1 MQRIMSTS
9 MATNVSTN
17 MPQHMSKGVIVRS
30 GARYVIAGVLALSMT
45 FLLLWGMQKL
55 IAGGNEV
62 MTDPAQGSVLDF
74 IRLKKDKAIVKKERK
89 PQKPAKP
96 KEPPPPMNAPQI
108 QQSNPNAN
116 AVKSSFAADIQTDMG
131 LSGGLSLDSGDG
143 DYLPIVKVAAVY
155 PRRAQSRGIEGFV
168 IVEFVVTKTG
178 AVSNAMVVQAKP
190 EGVFDRAAL
199 DAVAKFKYKPRVVDG
214 VAMEVA
220 GVQNKISFEIDG

>member
-1 MQRIMSTS
+1 MSR
-9 MATNVSTN
+9 
-17 MPQHMSKGVIVRS
+17 VIIRS
-30 GARYVIAGVLALSMT
+30 GARYVIAGSLAITMT
-45 FLLLWGMQKL
+45 FLLFWGMQAL
-55 IAGGNEV
+55 IAGGNDV
-62 MTDPAQGSVLDF
+62 MTEPAKGNVLDF
-74 IRLKKDKAIVKKERK
+74 IRLKQEEAVVKKERK

-96 KEPPPPMNAPQI
+96 KEPPPQMTPPQM
-108 QQSNPNAN
+108 QQANPNAN
-116 AVKSSFAADIQTDMG
+116 AVKSSFAADIQEGSG

-168 IVEFVVTKTG
+168 IVEFVVTKNG
-178 AVSNAMVVQAKP
+178 AVSQAIVVKAEP

-220 GVQNKISFEIDG
+220 GVQNRITFEIDG